1 MKIFNPMKK
10 SKFVVRQLHQFR
22 GKITSI
28 DQLKAVLSDELNEE
42 VPDKDVKYNIG
53 YFEGRHQT
61 KRWIAQKDDLVVMY
75 SKYSRSSEIFLWCD
89 GREPVTKTSEENS
102 SKKDDSTGNKRQ
114 MREAELEKQNLFQHT
129 SN

>member
-1 MKIFNPMKK
+1 MKIFNPVKK

-61 KRWIAQKDDLVVMY
+61 KR
-75 SKYSRSSEIFLWCD
+75 
-89 GREPVTKTSEENS
+89 
-102 SKKDDSTGNKRQ
+102 
-114 MREAELEKQNLFQHT
+114 
-129 SN
+129 